1 MQNEKTKKKMEK
13 TTPTKK
19 KRWKTP
25 KRMRVNLVAAAVTTW
40 AIKKY
45 SSFVM
50 EGEA

>member
-1 MQNEKTKKKMEK
+1 MQNEKKKNGENN
-13 TTPTKK
+13 TQK

-50 EGEA
+50 EGET